1 MPTVS
6 DLITAKSADTLFAE
20 GLAVAQAE
28 GLPTT
33 AWQPGAV
40 PRTLLKADATALAD
54 LHATQAAIAKGAFL
68 DDAEGPWLTLLA
80 ASKYLVTR
88 VAAVFCRGYVR
99 VTVASG
105 AGPYTIPAAGLLVSD
120 GARRWRS
127 VNATAITITSAA
139 PADVLVE
146 AEGSGA
152 DYNVATGSV
161 ITTLVSPALAG
172 VSVANPAYA
181 SGTWITR
188 SGAAEESDASLRQ
201 RCRDRW
207 GAQGRGGNDAAYR
220 YWARTGH
227 GVEAQV
233 TKAQVVWGAGDGKV
247 TVWLAGPSGEV
258 ASGDVATVKAWVEA
272 NKPGTDDTTTGADSG
287 IKSAV
292 AIPVSLLATVTV
304 AAASDSTA
312 NRARATDALATY
324 FAALDIG
331 EDVDLGRLY
340 EAIYAAAGVIDADI
354 SQPSADVSINNG
366 EIATIT
372 ATITWVAV
380 S

>member
-1 MPTVS
+1 MPSVS
-6 DLITAKSADTLFAE
+6 DLITAKSRDTLFGE
-20 GLAVAQAE
+20 GLTVAQAE

-33 AWQPGAV
+33 SWQSGSV

-68 DDAEGPWLTLLA
+68 DDSEGAWLTLHA
-80 ASKYLVTR
+80 ASRYQATR
-88 VAAVFCRGYVR
+88 VPAVFCRGYER

-105 AGPYTIPAAGLLVSD
+105 AGPYTIAPAGLLVSD

-139 PADVLVE
+139 AVDVLVE

-152 DYNVATGSV
+152 DYDVATGNV

-172 VSVANPAYA
+172 VTVANPAYA
-181 SGTWITR
+181 SSTWITR
-188 SGAAEESDASLRQ
+188 SGAAEESDASLRA
-201 RCRDRW
+201 RCRAKW
-207 GAQGRGGNDAAYR
+207 GTLGRGANDSAYE

-247 TVWLAGPSGEV
+247 TVWLAGPSGVV
-258 ASGDVATVKAWVEA
+258 ASGDVATVKAWIEA
-272 NKPGTDDTTTGADSG
+272 NKPGTDDVTTGADSG
-287 IKSAV
+287 VKSASANV
-292 AIPVSLLATVTV
+292 VSLMATITV
-304 AAASDSTA
+304 AATSDSTA

-324 FAALDIG
+324 FASLDIAQ
-331 EDVDLGRLY
+331 DVDLGRLY
-340 EAIYAAAGVIDADI
+340 ECLYAAAGVLDADI
-354 SQPSADVSINNG
+354 VQPSTDASINNG
-366 EIATIT
+366 EIATLST
-372 ATITWVAV
+372 MLTWNVV
-380 S
+380 